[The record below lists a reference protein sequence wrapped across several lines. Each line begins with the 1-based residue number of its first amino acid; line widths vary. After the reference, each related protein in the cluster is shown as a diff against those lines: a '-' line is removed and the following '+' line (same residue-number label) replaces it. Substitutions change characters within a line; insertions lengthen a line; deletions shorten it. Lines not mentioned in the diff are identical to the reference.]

1 MMKKPVLTFRKL
13 TNTIA
18 QDKNNHKIQNTVASA
33 KEEYKRDRDV
43 IPGKRGLESWCILAS
58 NISNLLPPCNVKP

>member
-1 MMKKPVLTFRKL
+1 MEVMILMIKEAALTFWKL

-18 QDKNNHKIQNTVASA
+18 QYRNNHKIQNIVASA

-43 IPGKRGLESWCILAS
+43 IPGKGGLES
-58 NISNLLPPCNVKP
+58 